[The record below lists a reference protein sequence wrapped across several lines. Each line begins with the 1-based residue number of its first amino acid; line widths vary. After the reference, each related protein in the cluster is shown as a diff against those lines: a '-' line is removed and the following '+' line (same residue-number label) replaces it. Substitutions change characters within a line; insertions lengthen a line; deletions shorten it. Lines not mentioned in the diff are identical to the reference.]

1 MPDQTEPQTPDTRE
15 RLLQAAVIAFG
26 RRDYDG
32 VSIREVVEAAG
43 ANIAAISYHFG
54 GKQELY
60 LATVAYLAD
69 RLHAGMADQLHQIKQ
84 AISEGEPEPCAQLL
98 CRFLGRFLEQMLT
111 GEVGESAPGIIFRE
125 QHRPT
130 DAFEILYAK
139 LLEPMHT
146 TLASLVACHLG
157 RAADEREVI
166 TLSHALLGQTM
177 IFRIGRTTLLR
188 RLNQSAYTPAD
199 IAQIKSAL
207 AGYCHSVLSTYHHN
221 SSTDD
226 HS

>member
-1 MPDQTEPQTPDTRE
+1 MSDQIEPQNLDTRE

-54 GKQELY
+54 GKRELY
-60 LATVAYLAD
+60 LATVAFLAD
-69 RLHAGMADQLHQIKQ
+69 RLHAGMADQLHQAKQ
-84 AISEGEPEPCAQLL
+84 AINEGAPGPCAELL
-98 CRFLGRFLEQMLT
+98 CRFLGGFLEQMLA
-111 GEVGESAPGIIFRE
+111 GELGESAPGIIFRE
-125 QHRPT
+125 QSQPT
-130 DAFEILYAK
+130 EAFDILYAR

-157 RAADEREVI
+157 RVAKDREVI
-166 TLSHALLGQTM
+166 TLSHALLGQTV

-188 RLNQSAYTPAD
+188 RLNKPAYTLSD
-199 IAQIKSAL
+199 VAQIKAAL
-207 AGYCHSVLSTYHHN
+207 AGYCRSLLAATHHSSRM
-221 SSTDD
+221 DD
-226 HS
+226 PS